1 MDILVRSYR
10 ENYFTGEPQVLISL
24 PLEHVGMIGFTLHDQ
39 SMLIGFFK
47 QKQTAKEQGCMITP
61 KNVCVGG

>member
-1 MDILVRSYR
+1 MMDILVRSYR

-24 PLEHVGMIGFTLHDQ
+24 PLEHVIGFTLYNR

-47 QKQTAKEQGCMITP
+47 QKQTAKEQGCVITP
-61 KNVCVGG
+61 KNVCMGG

>member
-1 MDILVRSYR
+1 MMDILVRSYR
-10 ENYFTGEPQVLISL
+10 ENYFTVEPWVLISL
-24 PLEHVGMIGFTLHDQ
+24 PLEHVIGFTLYNQ

-47 QKQTAKEQGCMITP
+47 QKQTAKEQGFMITP